1 MNAGQLFNLW
11 GVLRR
16 NLATRV
22 LPLVHCATRRADCAR
37 KGRSRPK
44 FLGCNLKGMG
54 PLIYLHGLSI
64 EFLYFKVNN
73 TCTMEVQIFSTLS
86 DMELNEWIK
95 AARLSKKLTQD
106 QLAEALDLTK
116 GNVSAWEVGRH
127 EPSYGTL
134 VKIIEI
140 TGFKGPLP
148 GLGAP
153 IVTESEWPFQKVS
166 KEKVVALDGSDR
178 AQLEACIIL
187 SAAQLGL
194 DVKK

>member
-1 MNAGQLFNLW
+1 M
-11 GVLRR
+11 
-16 NLATRV
+16 
-22 LPLVHCATRRADCAR
+22 
-37 KGRSRPK
+37 K
-44 FLGCNLKGMG
+44 
-54 PLIYLHGLSI
+54 
-64 EFLYFKVNN
+64 
-73 TCTMEVQIFSTLS
+73 VQIFSTLS
-86 DMELNEWIK
+86 GMELNEWIK

-140 TGFKGPLP
+140 TGFNGPLP

-166 KEKVVALDGSDR
+166 KEKVVALGSSDR

-187 SAAQLGL
+187 SAAQLDL